1 MPSGSKAICVKNRL
15 LKRAIGGTQ
24 WEPAAGV
31 AKGTE
36 NMWIIVNDDVKG
48 TIEHF
53 KAWEKKSKAP
63 AGIKNGVIEGT
74 LYDAAGCEKIGKL
87 PSKKEL
93 YARIA
98 GGISAVPAKLAGTIN
113 EIPTKTARA
122 IKLAMAPD
130 A

>member
-1 MPSGSKAICVKNRL
+1 
-15 LKRAIGGTQ
+15 
-24 WEPAAGV
+24 
-31 AKGTE
+31 
-36 NMWIIVNDDVKG
+36 MWIIINDDVKG

-98 GGISAVPAKLAGTIN
+98 GAINEIPTKTARTIN

-122 IKLAMAPD
+122 IKLAIAPD